1 MDDRYRKNGNHNT
14 PFFTLLLILTVAA
27 AAVGVY
33 KGLERT
39 GRLPDTV
46 TALLREDE
54 TETSDGE
61 NAGADGNGTPAAD
74 SDGVAEPDSDE
85 ADDENTAAGN
95 GNTAD
100 GADSESAAEGS
111 NASENEVDVVAV
123 VKKAMPTVVAITN
136 KSVQEVEYMFSGTI
150 EMETESTGSGIIIGQ
165 NDTELLIATNYHV
178 IEGASTLTVCFSVT
192 AEDGEDAIVE
202 ASTKGSDE
210 EYDLAVVAVALE
222 KIPDTVMEQIGSAA
236 LGSSEEL
243 VIGEPAI
250 AIGNALGYGQSVT
263 LGIVSAL
270 DRSIEIDGVTRSY
283 IQTDAAINA
292 GNSGG
297 ALLNADGEVIGINS
311 AKVASSGVEG
321 MGYAIPIDDAKP
333 VLSVLMERETRER
346 VEEAERGYLG
356 VYTQDISTEARSLYD
371 IPNGVYVTYVVS
383 GSPAED
389 AGMQSG
395 DIISSLDGVTV
406 SSASGFEDLLEY
418 YRAGETVEVEI
429 LRSDK
434 GSYASKT
441 LSVTFAQQPEADSSG
456 YEAENG
462 PFGNGRPFMR

>member
-14 PFFTLLLILTVAA
+14 PLFMLLLLTLVVAA
-27 AAVGVY
+27 AGVY
-33 KGLERT
+33 MVLEKT
-39 GRLPDTV
+39 GGLPDPV
-46 TALLREDE
+46 TALLQEDE
-54 TETSDGE
+54 TQTGTLDDED
-61 NAGADGNGTPAAD
+61 ADADGDEAPAAD
-74 SDGVAEPDSDE
+74 SDETLE
-85 ADDENTAAGN
+85 ENTAAEN
-95 GNTAD
+95 GNVGD
-100 GADSESAAEGS
+100 GTDSENTEAGS
-111 NASENEVDVVAV
+111 NAVESEVDVVAV

-136 KSVQEVEYMFSGTI
+136 KSVQEVTYMFSGTI

-178 IEGASTLTVCFSVT
+178 IEDASTLTVCFSV
-192 AEDGEDAIVE
+192 AEEDGGDAIIE
-202 ASTKGSDE
+202 ASAKGSDE
-210 EYDLAVVAVALE
+210 EYDLAVIAVALE
-222 KIPDTVMEQIGSAA
+222 KIPETVMEQIESAT
-236 LGSSEEL
+236 LGSSEEV

-263 LGIVSAL
+263 LGIISAL

-311 AKVASSGVEG
+311 AKVSASGIEG

-333 VLSVLMERETRER
+333 VLSALMERQTRER
-346 VEEAERGYLG
+346 VEEDERGYLG

-389 AGMQSG
+389 AGMLSG

-418 YRAGETVEVEI
+418 YRAGETVEAEI

-434 GSYASKT
+434 GSYSSKT
-441 LSVTFAQQPEADSSG
+441 LSVTFAQQPEEDSSG
-456 YEAENG
+456 YEAGNG

>member
-14 PFFTLLLILTVAA
+14 PLFMLLLLTLVAA
-27 AAVGVY
+27 GVGIY
-33 KGLERT
+33 MGLKQT
-39 GRLPDTV
+39 GRLPDPVTV
-46 TALLREDE
+46 LLQEDE
-54 TETSDGE
+54 TQTGTLDDE
-61 NAGADGNGTPAAD
+61 NTGADGDEARAAD
-74 SDGVAEPDSDE
+74 SDGTLEENTAAENGNAGDGTDS
-85 ADDENTAAGN
+85 ENTAAGSN
-95 GNTAD
+95 
-100 GADSESAAEGS
+100 AAES
-111 NASENEVDVVAV
+111 EVDVVAV

-136 KSVQEVEYMFSGTI
+136 KSVQEVTYMFSGTI

-178 IEGASTLTVCFSVT
+178 IEGASTLTVCFSV
-192 AEDGEDAIVE
+192 AEEDGGDAIIE
-202 ASTKGSDE
+202 ASAKGSDE
-210 EYDLAVVAVALE
+210 EYDLAVIAVELE
-222 KIPDTVMEQIGSAA
+222 KIPETVMEQIESAT

-263 LGIVSAL
+263 LGIISAL

-311 AKVASSGVEG
+311 AKVSASGIEG

-333 VLSVLMERETRER
+333 VLSALMERQTRER
-346 VEEAERGYLG
+346 VEEDERGYLG

-389 AGMQSG
+389 AGMLSG

-418 YRAGETVEVEI
+418 YRAGETVEAEI

-434 GSYASKT
+434 GSYSSKT

-456 YEAENG
+456 YGAESG
-462 PFGNGRPFMR
+462 PFDNARPFMR